1 MNIQSLRWRH
11 GPSVGVVLTVA
22 VALFPA
28 ALFGQGA
35 NPYPRR
41 DFQAWMSFNGTHP
54 LSEKADF
61 LLGGEIRY
69 GNDQGHLIYRRV
81 TTGIAFH
88 LSRFL
93 TLEPYYQY
101 SVGDSFS
108 GALTPENRLA
118 LATTVEVPWKS
129 WRVSDRN
136 LGERRFMVSG
146 QEWRYRNQV
155 EFRRPVTILRKH
167 LSVFAWDEVYYS
179 STLRRW
185 YRNRLALGAGRR
197 LTEKVSV
204 DVFYVYQND
213 GYTHP
218 GDLNAVGMTL
228 KTRF

>member
-1 MNIQSLRWRH
+1 VNIQRLRWRH
-11 GPSVGVVLTVA
+11 GPSVGVVLAVA
-22 VALFPA
+22 VALFPG

-35 NPYPRR
+35 SPYPGH
-41 DFQAWMSFNGTHP
+41 DFQAWMSLDGTHP
-54 LSEKADF
+54 LSKKADF
-61 LLGGEIRY
+61 LLGAGVRY

-81 TTGIAFH
+81 TTGFAFH
-88 LSRFL
+88 LRRFL

-108 GALTPENRLA
+108 GPLTPENRLA
-118 LATTVEVPWKS
+118 FATTVGVPWKR

-146 QEWRYRNQV
+146 QEWRYRNRV
-155 EFRRPVTILRKH
+155 ELRRPIAILRKQ

-197 LTEKVSV
+197 LTDKISV
-204 DVFYVYQND
+204 DIFYVHQND
-213 GYTHP
+213 GYSRP
-218 GDLNAVGMTL
+218 GDLNGVGMTL